1 MEIRRR
7 KMVQKNLE
15 QMSKGRN
22 QKTVTASKQL
32 LPFDFHSSII

>member
-7 KMVQKNLE
+7 KMLQKNLE
-15 QMSKGRN
+15 QMSKGRS
-22 QKTVTASKQL
+22 QKQL